1 MRESMA
7 VLHFLQQKFDRA
19 IKIVLAHSNY
29 WTRSVFA
36 ILSRFDFSI
45 NRWST
50 ASNWVDPRRGQT
62 DHWLSKAVYHQL
74 RLALS
79 VFLICASSFMLNSEA
94 AASTDYA
101 NGAFP
106 DSTTNEDT
114 CPAQYLDNGELD
126 PSPTCLSVF
135 ERGDTMTDG
144 NGGTLRWEQA
154 VDENDNPLFDD
165 DGNIIYSGNL
175 VYGAIDDAH
184 YWSSGTSVSNR
195 ATLAEN
201 MASDD
206 VADRLAVI
214 KDPVVPCQASETCL
228 PGRYLEVSVD
238 GLFIYGDGKNVI
250 WQPRLAQPSAVHAKG
265 VTEEGFRLQLN
276 SEDQQVELVNNHT
289 GHTRWTSNEGYIPPP
304 KVVYSLH
311 TGTYTED
318 EQLMDIG
325 QRKFL
330 RFSRLNR
337 GDVLLSIEENTFM
350 QLNKT
355 TGILELGQLP
365 DDGFQ
370 VNINYDNEPDFV
382 EKRRYIGLF
391 ADESHLNEFLE
402 NGTTDNYVFQGESFL
417 REEGLLYYDVT
428 DAELRYLQADSSSG
442 ALTWVSAGSFIKWQE
457 PTSQNINGID
467 RFEITDGGY
476 RYLNLDAQGNVSEEV
491 VKIEAEDDQDI
502 IFSLRPQFC
511 GITYTDVG
519 GNDHDIEYCPMAWTF
534 DLEHQEAGAPWE
546 GARSAVVSGTSS
558 ALANRSSVD
567 TSKTS
572 LSSQTLTLW
581 DLQQRSSQTKNMVQ
595 QATGSMVQMG
605 LEVNHRNPGVRYTYM
620 LAKLFGHQAWLNM
633 QWWQTKIDEG
643 YSYLIDAPRM
653 VLHNTLATIEPVT
666 GQLTTLSSEIDWM
679 TNYLSSANQLMQY
692 AKEELATQLTLTQLD
707 RQKVI
712 EDHSEG
718 WVESALVSATFLNF
732 SGKLVQ
738 QNDSVLL
745 EDLTKLH
752 QNLSSGISSSPQLKN
767 FFTMAGYEG
776 PWQDQ
781 TAPSGASESDVTPFA
796 DRALTADSP
805 EVYGCDEKDIF
816 CRWLTKKRVRFDV
829 YPIDFRTQTKYPKG
843 TPWRLSWLREK
854 LWFLPSDTTLDG
866 LMQQYSFQGSRLF
879 LTWPKQTY
887 KKLPGDD
894 HEKLYTYVE
903 LRARSLN
910 IAGASVGIG
919 HKSDEF
925 GHKQDECCV
934 NKWGKS
940 FANTTDGGFSFV
952 SDWVVKMYYTPQSG
966 LLSGAY
972 QEWPK
977 LEFQTLKSPGPMWEI
992 TLSWNFFHNSDWS
1005 GTEDEIALFP
1015 LIGSGCQA
1023 AGEAAGLFCGV
1034 MQGALQPGWRRLLGG
1049 LDINGFLNTLQVYFW
1064 PERVALSN
1072 SDFGQMFSDNMYG
1085 RSLSDH
1091 VAANSLTNDTDTP
1104 GIDTILLEALV
1115 NLFTLWS
1122 SNVGWSDEEQTT
1134 FASDP
1139 ALAYLSNSGKIVIG
1153 HLLNSTKR
1161 LMDCA
1166 TTTSGNGD
1174 EVPNCALQP
1183 RPLSDLMSFNTD
1195 TDSFDF
1201 KNGMSDDIIFSM
1213 PAVLGLC
1220 DTDVFPARDDCS
1232 SDDNYWSNSGLD
1244 LGADT
1249 EAFLLQ
1255 GSLGVSSNTTAMQ
1268 LLEDLYALADT
1279 RYRTA
1284 IGVADQENIYGCNDD
1299 DPSWVCPRSV
1309 ADRLALLKARFPS
1322 DNKTMQR
1329 FIHVATA
1336 TETESQSSPAR
1347 QLLNCNF
1354 GDGCSSNPFSTN
1366 NTNYWNELEFGG
1378 YTKPYLATN
1387 WEKGGDWLS
1396 FVDFF
1401 GSEVGYFSIQGLWL
1415 NFLFQNKIN
1424 LDGPHSFLWILRD
1437 TFAAI
1442 IPQLVA
1448 GLNNDHHQTG
1458 WSTGFWGAYLII
1470 PWRDENDFFEKGMTI
1485 SIENVFGWT
1494 YYALNSFH
1502 DWQRNKVYSL
1512 GKDVENNK
1520 PKMEYNAKRR
1530 FRFQLNRD
1538 FGDHFGGTG
1547 EWAFDWRAEDTTTY
1561 ELDIQSGDA
1570 NPNIGTILTAK
1581 LIESADKSNEI
1592 VLSLLKPSRQ
1602 WVWQRCDTSGICS
1615 NTQNNSQTYTLE
1627 AEDAN
1632 KLIKAKLTFK
1642 FKDQNLKTYVAS
1654 GESIIKPSSLALE
1667 LNGNDNI
1674 TVAEG
1679 ELLQWDTLLSGGW
1692 GNHTCEL
1699 SDNDA
1704 NQFADADQFAVVKTV
1719 SDTETVCTY
1728 SLIGYDQGKPDYEL
1742 QSTFHVVIGGSDQ
1755 NNNTKTQ
1762 EIDITVENQGLETIA
1777 LNCGSTAVLE
1787 NTNGTLFNCIVGSD
1801 GGYMAPG
1808 VRTGGSLTLVPGSSC
1823 MSIENQTYDGTTLT
1837 FVVTPEADFYGNC
1850 SVTAKFINLGRSY
1863 PVINNGTSALRSQ
1876 NGKVVINRVQEQM
1889 QWNSTLAIEQI
1900 ISVTGSVWVGW
1911 KISLA
1916 ALPESSDFV
1925 TLDVEDYT
1933 CTWMVDGNSYNN
1945 TACNQT
1951 LSLSGEPSTVAV
1963 TVSIDGNSYYLP
1975 FHHYAV
1981 TSESW
1986 GVSERRLNIEANHK
2000 GNGTDPATGTEAIEA
2015 DHRSLAEA
2023 SHETATSVGGS
2034 EGVVALENTIQIIHT
2049 GVPIPLTDHGLSF
2062 TWYQC
2067 SVECWWD
2074 DGANWQQLDFTGTA
2088 LPVNQADVGSLVKVD
2103 ICYKEDP
2110 TDADQSCYFGS
2121 ATVEVQNF
2129 NNDATGV
2136 PSIEGNPVVGQKLEV
2151 DVSAIAD
2158 EDGLGTSDFEYQ
2170 WIRIDSE
2177 GTQIN
2182 VGDDAT
2188 YDVSVDDI
2196 GHTLVV
2202 RVSFVDLYGHGE
2214 SRESDPSGVIGLSNQ
2229 PPVAV
2234 DTYVSTSMGQSIT
2247 FNLMA
2252 TDANGDTLTYQ
2263 LVDNAPDDGP
2273 APSGT
2278 LSIQTSGEAAYIP
2291 AADFSGTDRFYFSV
2305 ADGPQSSPAAVVN
2318 ITVHE
2323 GYLAGTSDSGTPIQ
2337 PTMLGHTLMGEFTGD
2352 HTGAVV
2358 AFDDSGTLMAVS
2370 SPGVDDSQT
2379 GVANAGHVAVY
2390 AWDDTDHHWQQRGN
2404 HLLGSTDSDKFGR
2417 SLALSGDGN
2426 VLAVGSP
2433 GAGHVQIYRFD
2444 AEQNQWL
2451 SDAHQLSFTEAENT
2465 NFGHSIT
2472 FNGDASMLAI
2482 GAPNADRCVGVA
2494 CQSGGGAVML
2504 YQSVA
2509 DNTEQ
2514 GSYNWLPIK
2523 RLQGSAANQDF
2534 GKQVVLSGR
2543 GDRLVVLST
2552 PSGSNPANSVQ
2563 TFDRTAVD
2571 WTHDSSQDI
2580 SGGGDQLALSAD
2592 GETLVVGFSGF
2603 DEDLGTAKIYH
2614 YDSMSTPT
2622 GWNNKLTILG
2632 TYKGEKLGTAV
2643 AVSSD
2648 GGVVAAGAIGVK
2660 NHVKWFYW
2668 DQDTDNYSAANQL
2681 DNQQSDALFG
2691 SALALSS
2698 DGTRLVVG
2706 APNVEGEQFVP
2717 QRSGMAQAYALTN
2730 KTAQI
2735 SGSLSGSVLWG
2746 SSVSGRLHTFDT
2758 AGLAVDSAYSI
2769 IEETHKPSLALAS
2782 VDPTSGQW
2790 QYYWLSDGFGYQTG
2804 QDSFVVTIT
2813 DALGITYE
2821 QPIAIEVL
2829 PVNTAPEA
2837 FDVSLT
2843 VPRNNALPHTI
2854 VFKSND
2860 REGDDVS
2867 VKIETYPQHGVLEN
2881 CAGGLCDY
2889 RVSGTTDATA
2899 DGFTY
2904 SACDASETYLC
2915 SDPAEVSLTIIQ
2927 PNGRVEIDHQSMS
2940 EDFYIGEVVV
2950 ADITDEDGVLESISP
2965 TYVWSRAEG
2974 DNTVTTLGEGSSYK
2988 LVAADAGKHII
2999 LSVSY
3004 IDNEYV
3010 FETHTS
3016 PPIVP
3021 NHVDQDGTVTLSGM
3035 NSDGT
3040 VATKIELTAHFDDPD
3055 GYDGVIYRWQRSLDN
3070 TIWHE
3075 IDQHGHSSA
3084 YTLISDDIA
3093 HFVRVRVDYTDG
3105 ISGASETVYSTP
3117 VKMDSPGILNIES
3130 GFAVKLGTTLEA
3142 DLTDK
3147 DGLVDVVVNYVWQRQ
3162 DVDTDGRVVGW
3173 TAIIRNGIAHNDR
3186 HYMPL
3191 ASDGVAGHNIRVLAS
3206 YTDNR
3211 HYEYK
3216 YDDSA
3221 VVSNAVW
3228 VDSPGVISFD
3238 KTHPKPGEK
3247 ITASLYDSDGY
3258 VGVPL
3263 WQWQRGFVANHDWQD
3278 IDEQTTDHIKVGANQ
3293 TNGYDLRVCA
3303 SYTSSVGIV
3312 YSENEVCQ
3320 EISNQHATK
3329 ANTTVS
3335 CSLTQAYMGDC
3346 YSYRHSGELRRLS
3359 SVVDDSETESIP
3371 MNEDA
3376 LLSIERADS
3385 GDSEFPYVA
3394 LRWYQCDP
3402 NTTTTTTTTTTTCGA
3417 LDSDD
3422 DHFNLSHWNMFKEQT
3437 VDDGFSEIDLSDYDY
3452 QDAIVYDHIVAE
3464 VCFVPDTAYDAA
3476 AEGAAD
3482 GCLLSPV
3489 TIGVE
3494 NVEEAPVFTSTPVT
3508 DATENLDYS
3517 YTVTTQD
3524 DDHGDTVTLSV
3535 DSMPTWLSFDS
3546 GAGTLTGTPLHS
3558 AVGDH
3563 QVTLDAS
3570 DGTHSVQQSYTITVA
3585 DVNNAPTISGTP
3597 ATTVAE
3603 DIAYSFTPT
3612 ASDDDGDT
3620 LAFSI
3625 ENKPS
3630 WASFDTAT
3638 GALSGTPQNADVG
3651 TTTGII
3657 ISVTDEIVTTPIAL
3671 ASFAIA
3677 VTNVNDAG
3685 SVIITGTTKQNK
3697 TLVATVTDPDGLGG
3711 SLMSPITYSWYRKNP
3726 TTVCTT
3732 VSPLCGYDQISSG
3745 SLNELV
3751 LTQADVGHFIK
3762 VEAVY
3767 YDAHGTAEA
3776 PISLATSEVINVND
3790 APTGKPRITGSAK
3803 VGQTLEA
3810 KRHNLADADGIG
3822 SIIYKWYRIDGEND
3836 QQKFIHQGQ
3845 SYVVKT
3851 GDLHDYL
3858 QIAAQYTDDGG
3869 TSESVRSMS
3878 KGPVTRP
3885 ANQTGSVSYAGKI
3898 KKGEI
3903 IRGVVSDGNG
3913 LNGVNISYQ
3922 WQWTNGSTNGWK
3934 NFDGQTNATFKLR
3947 GKYAGEKHVR
3957 VKVTYTDNHGYGETR
3972 YGPKIDKNKYK

>member
-50 ASNWVDPRRGQT
+50 ASNLVDPRRSQT
-62 DHWLSKAVYHQL
+62 DHCLTKGVYHQL

-79 VFLICASSFMLNSEA
+79 VFLICASSFMVHSEA

-101 NGAFP
+101 NGEFP
-106 DSTTNEDT
+106 DITTNEDT

-135 ERGDTMTDG
+135 ERGDTMTDD

-154 VDENDNPLFDD
+154 VDENDTPLFDD

-175 VYGAIDDAH
+175 VYGAIGGAH

-289 GHTRWTSNEGYIPPP
+289 GHIRWTSNDGYIPPP

-350 QLNKT
+350 QLNKD

-391 ADESHLNEFLE
+391 DNENHLNSFFKT
-402 NGTTDNYVFQGESFL
+402 GSDDGYVFQGESFL

-428 DAELRYLQADSSSG
+428 DAELRYLQAGSSSG

-595 QATGSMVQMG
+595 QATDSMVQMG

-653 VLHNTLATIEPVT
+653 VLHNTLATIEPIT

-692 AKEELATQLTLTQLD
+692 AKEELATQLTLTQLH

-738 QNDSVLL
+738 QNDRDLL
-745 EDLTKLH
+745 TDLTELH

-805 EVYGCDEKDIF
+805 EVYGCDEKDLF

-829 YPIDFRTQTKYPKG
+829 YPIDFRAMTKYPKG
-843 TPWRLSWLREK
+843 TPWRFSGLREK

-887 KKLPGDD
+887 KKLLGDD

-919 HKSDEF
+919 HKP
-925 GHKQDECCV
+925 DECCV

-940 FANTTDGGFSFV
+940 FANMTDGGFSFV

-992 TLSWNFFHNSDWS
+992 TPSWNFFHNSDWS

-1023 AGEAAGLFCGV
+1023 AGEAAGQATSLFCGL
-1034 MQGALQPGWRRLLGG
+1034 MQGVLQSGWRRLLGG
-1049 LDINGFLNTLQVYFW
+1049 LDINGFSNTFRDYFF

-1072 SDFGQMFSDNMYG
+1072 SDFGQMFSDNMHG

-1091 VAANSLTNDTDTP
+1091 VAANSLTDDTDTP

-1378 YTKPYLATN
+1378 YTKPYFATN
-1387 WEKGGDWLS
+1387 WEKGGDSWS
-1396 FVDFF
+1396 FVNFF
-1401 GSEVGYFSIQGLWL
+1401 GSEAGYFAIQFVFHFKLKPLVDRDTGFEEWPLSSLWT
-1415 NFLFQNKIN
+1415 
-1424 LDGPHSFLWILRD
+1424 LRD
-1437 TFAAI
+1437 TFAAFI
-1442 IPQLVA
+1442 SQLVA

-1470 PWRDENDFFEKGMTI
+1470 PWRDENDFFERGMTI

-1502 DWQRNKVYSL
+1502 DWQRDKVYSL
-1512 GKDVENNK
+1512 GRDIENQK
-1520 PKMEYNAKRR
+1520 EAMEYNAKRR
-1530 FRFQLNRD
+1530 VRFQLNWD
-1538 FGDHFGGTG
+1538 SGDHFGGTG
-1547 EWAFDWRAEDTTTY
+1547 ESTFNWTETDTTTY
-1561 ELDIQSGDA
+1561 KLDIQSDTA
-1570 NPNIGTILTAK
+1570 NPNIGTTLTASVVE
-1581 LIESADKSNEI
+1581 LSSDQEI
-1592 VLSLLKPSRQ
+1592 DFGLLEPRN
-1602 WVWQRCDTSGICS
+1602 WVWQRCDPDDTRNCINIS
-1615 NTQNNSQTYTLE
+1615 NDQTYTLQV
-1627 AEDAN
+1627 EDAD
-1632 KLIKAKLTFK
+1632 KLIKAKLTFG
-1642 FKDQNLKTYVAS
+1642 FTDQNLKTYVAL
-1654 GESIIKPSSLALE
+1654 GESSIQSSPLVL
-1667 LNGNDNI
+1667 GSNDGPNI

-1679 ELLQWDTLLSGGW
+1679 ELLQWNTLLSGGW
-1692 GNHTCEL
+1692 GNRTCGL
-1699 SDNDA
+1699 SGA
-1704 NQFADADQFAVVKTV
+1704 HAHQFDTV
-1719 SDTETVCTY
+1719 QSVSNNGTVCTY
-1728 SLIGYDQGKPDYEL
+1728 SLIGYDLGKPDYEL

-1762 EIDITVENQGLETIA
+1762 EIDITVGNQGLETIA

-1787 NTNGTLFNCIVGSD
+1787 NTNGTRFNCTVGSD

-1808 VRTGGSLTLVPGSSC
+1808 VRTGGSLTLAPNASC
-1823 MSIENQTYDGTTLT
+1823 MSIENQTYDGTTFT
-1837 FVVTPEADFYGNC
+1837 FVVTPEANVYGNC
-1850 SVTAKFINLGRSY
+1850 SVTANFTNSQGVSY

-1925 TLDVEDYT
+1925 TLDVENYT

-1963 TVSIDGNSYYLP
+1963 TVSIDGNSHNLP

-2049 GVPIPLTDHGLSF
+2049 GEAIPLTDDGLSF

-2074 DGANWQQLDFTGTA
+2074 DGSNWQQLDFTGTE
-2088 LPVNQADVGSLVKVD
+2088 LSVNQADVGSLVKVD
-2103 ICYKEDP
+2103 ICYKDDP

-2136 PSIEGNPVVGQKLEV
+2136 PSIEGNPVVGQTLGV

-2158 EDGLGTSDFEYQ
+2158 EDGLPLSGTSDFAYQ
-2170 WIRIDSE
+2170 WVRLDTPAGTETTIGSE
-2177 GTQIN
+2177 
-2182 VGDDAT
+2182 AS
-2188 YDVSVDDI
+2188 YDISVDDI

-2214 SRESDPSGVIGLSNQ
+2214 SVESEPTHIGLSNQ

-2263 LVDNAPDDGP
+2263 LVDDEP

-2278 LSIQTSGEAAYIP
+2278 LSIQTNGEAAYIP
-2291 AADFSGTDRFYFSV
+2291 AADFSGTDRFYFFV
-2305 ADGPQSSPAAVVN
+2305 ADGLQSSPPAVVN

-2337 PTMLGHTLMGEFTGD
+2337 PTMLGHTLVGDFSGDDTGSL
-2352 HTGAVV
+2352 VV
-2358 AFDDSGTLMAVS
+2358 FDDSGTLMAVS

-2404 HLLGSTDSDKFGR
+2404 HLLGSAESDKFGR

-2451 SDAHQLSFTEAENT
+2451 SDAHQISFTEAENT

-2494 CQSGGGAVML
+2494 CQSGAGAVML

-2552 PSGSNPANSVQ
+2552 PSGSHPANSVQ

-2603 DEDLGTAKIYH
+2603 AEDLGAATIYH

-2622 GWNNKLTILG
+2622 GWSSKLSITG
-2632 TYKGEKLGTAV
+2632 NSYGEKLGTAV

-2706 APNVEGEQFVP
+2706 ATNFEGNQFVP

-2769 IEETHKPSLALAS
+2769 IDGTHEPSLALAS

-2790 QYYWLSDGFGYQTG
+2790 QYYWLSDGFDYQTG

-2854 VFKSND
+2854 FFESND

-2867 VKIETYPQHGVLEN
+2867 VKIDTYPQHGVLEN

-2940 EDFYIGEVVV
+2940 EDFYIGETIV
-2950 ADITDEDGVLESISP
+2950 ASIIDTDGVHADYSP

-2974 DNTVTTLGEGSSYK
+2974 DNTVTTLGGGISYE

-3105 ISGASETVYSTP
+3105 FSKAPKTVFSTP
-3117 VKMDSPGILNIES
+3117 VKMDSPGILNIRHGKS
-3130 GFAVKLGTTLEA
+3130 KVSKIKLNWPLHAHLE
-3142 DLTDK
+3142 DD
-3147 DGLVDVVVNYVWQRQ
+3147 DGLGYDDAPVTVNYVWQRQ

-3191 ASDGVAGHNIRVLAS
+3191 ASDGVAGNNIRVLAS

-3216 YDDSA
+3216 YDDDSA

-3238 KTHPKPGEK
+3238 KTNPLPGQK
-3247 ITASLYDSDGY
+3247 ITASLADSDGY
-3258 VGVPL
+3258 ANSSL
-3263 WQWQRGFVANHDWQD
+3263 NWQWQRRLDANHVWENITQR
-3278 IDEQTTDHIKVGANQ
+3278 TSATIKVGAKH
-3293 TNGYDLRVCA
+3293 TKGLDLRVCA
-3303 SYTSSVGIV
+3303 SYTDSRGIE
-3312 YSENEVCQ
+3312 YSGNDVCQ
-3320 EISNQHATK
+3320 EIPNQHATK

-3335 CSLTQAYMGDC
+3335 CSLTQADTGDC
-3346 YSYRHSGELRRLS
+3346 YTDARIGGLRRLS

-3385 GDSEFPYVA
+3385 GDSDQFPYVA

-3402 NTTTTTTTTTTTCGA
+3402 NTTTTTCGV

-3464 VCFVPDTAYDAA
+3464 VCFVPDTAYDVAA
-3476 AEGAAD
+3476 EGAAEGAVEGAAD

-3535 DSMPTWLSFDS
+3535 DTDTMPTWLSFDS
-3546 GAGTLTGTPLHS
+3546 GAGTLTGKPLHS

-3603 DIAYSFTPT
+3603 DAAYSFTPT
-3612 ASDDDGDT
+3612 ASDDDGDPLT
-3620 LAFSI
+3620 FSI
-3625 ENKPS
+3625 VNKPN
-3630 WASFDTAT
+3630 WASFSTTT
-3638 GALSGTPQNADVG
+3638 GVLEGTPQNADVG
-3651 TTTGII
+3651 
-3657 ISVTDEIVTTPIAL
+3657 
-3671 ASFAIA
+3671 
-3677 VTNVNDAG
+3677 
-3685 SVIITGTTKQNK
+3685 
-3697 TLVATVTDPDGLGG
+3697 
-3711 SLMSPITYSWYRKNP
+3711 
-3726 TTVCTT
+3726 
-3732 VSPLCGYDQISSG
+3732 
-3745 SLNELV
+3745 
-3751 LTQADVGHFIK
+3751 
-3762 VEAVY
+3762 
-3767 YDAHGTAEA
+3767 
-3776 PISLATSEVINVND
+3776 
-3790 APTGKPRITGSAK
+3790 
-3803 VGQTLEA
+3803 
-3810 KRHNLADADGIG
+3810 
-3822 SIIYKWYRIDGEND
+3822 
-3836 QQKFIHQGQ
+3836 
-3845 SYVVKT
+3845 
-3851 GDLHDYL
+3851 
-3858 QIAAQYTDDGG
+3858 
-3869 TSESVRSMS
+3869 
-3878 KGPVTRP
+3878 
-3885 ANQTGSVSYAGKI
+3885 
-3898 KKGEI
+3898 
-3903 IRGVVSDGNG
+3903 
-3913 LNGVNISYQ
+3913 
-3922 WQWTNGSTNGWK
+3922 
-3934 NFDGQTNATFKLR
+3934 
-3947 GKYAGEKHVR
+3947 
-3957 VKVTYTDNHGYGETR
+3957 NHA
-3972 YGPKIDKNKYK
+3972 